1 MKNKGNLYILIT
13 AFLWSLG
20 AVFIKVIP
28 LNALAI
34 NGLRSIIAL
43 IFFMIYDRS
52 YKIKINKFVI
62 MAAICLFLTNSLY
75 VLANKLTT
83 AANAIVLQYS
93 APIFVLI
100 LQSIYT
106 KTKPS
111 KEKLF
116 VILIAFVGMIVF
128 FLDSLGGGAI
138 IGNIIAILSGV
149 AFAGVFFINSL
160 EGASSTDASK
170 LGFLMSFTLSIPF
183 YNDLHLLTPAS
194 TLSLL
199 ALGIFQVGLAYVFFA
214 KGIKLT
220 SAVNSSLISLVEAL
234 LNPLWV
240 FIFVGEVPSL
250 YALIGGCIVLSAI
263 IINILLDN
271 KEIENAS

>member
-34 NGLRSIIAL
+34 NGLRSIVAF
-43 IFFMIYDRS
+43 IFFVIYDRT
-52 YKIKINKFVI
+52 YKIKINKYVVA
-62 MAAICLFLTNSLY
+62 AAICLVLTNSLY
-75 VLANKLTT
+75 VLSNKLTT

-116 VILIAFVGMIVF
+116 VILVAFIGMVVF
-128 FLDSLGGGAI
+128 FFDSLGGGAM
-138 IGNIIAILSGV
+138 IGNIIAILAGLF
-149 AFAGVFFINSL
+149 FAGVFFINSL
-160 EGASSTDASK
+160 EGASSKDASK
-170 LGFLMSFTLSIPF
+170 LAFLMSFVVSIPF
-183 YNDLHLLTPAS
+183 YTDLNLLTPTS
-194 TLSLL
+194 SLSLI
-199 ALGIFQVGLAYVFFA
+199 ALGVFQVGLAYVFFA

-220 SAVNSSLISLVEAL
+220 SAVNSSLISLIEVL
-234 LNPLWV
+234 FNPLWV
-240 FIFVGEVPSL
+240 FIFVGEIPSL
-250 YALIGGCIVLSAI
+250 YAIIGGCIVISAI

-271 KEIENAS
+271 KKAESI

>member
-43 IFFMIYDRS
+43 IFFFIYDRS
-52 YKIKINKFVI
+52 CKIKINRYVVS
-62 MAAICLFLTNSLY
+62 AAICLVLTNSLY

-116 VILIAFVGMIVF
+116 IILIAFIGMVVF
-128 FLDSLGGGAI
+128 FFDSLDGGAL

-149 AFAGVFFINSL
+149 FFAGVFFINSL

-170 LGFLMSFTLSIPF
+170 LAFLMSFTVSIPF
-183 YNDLHLLTPAS
+183 YNDLHLLTPLSTAS
-194 TLSLL
+194 LF

-220 SAVNSSLISLVEAL
+220 TAVNSSLISLVEAL

-240 FIFVGEVPSL
+240 FIFVGETPSL
-250 YALIGGCIVLSAI
+250 FALIGGCIVLSAI
-263 IINILLDN
+263 IFNILLDN
-271 KEIENAS
+271 KTAS

>member
-34 NGLRSIIAL
+34 NGLRSIVAF
-43 IFFMIYDRS
+43 IFFVIYDRT
-52 YKIKINKFVI
+52 YKIKINKYVVA
-62 MAAICLFLTNSLY
+62 AAICLVLTNSLY
-75 VLANKLTT
+75 VLSNKLTT

-100 LQSIYT
+100 LQSLYT

-116 VILIAFVGMIVF
+116 VILVAFVGMVVF
-128 FLDSLGGGAI
+128 LFDSLGGGAMV
-138 IGNIIAILSGV
+138 GNIIAILAGLF
-149 AFAGVFFINSL
+149 FAGVFFINSL

-170 LGFLMSFTLSIPF
+170 LAFLLSFLVSIPF
-183 YNDLHLLTPAS
+183 YTDIKLLTPTS
-194 TLSLL
+194 TLSLV
-199 ALGIFQVGLAYVFFA
+199 ALGVFQVGLAYVFFA

-220 SAVNSSLISLVEAL
+220 SAVNSSLISLVEVL
-234 LNPLWV
+234 FNPLWV
-240 FIFVGEVPSL
+240 FIFVGEIPSL
-250 YALIGGCIVLSAI
+250 YAVIGGCIVLSAI

-271 KEIENAS
+271 KNTKNAS

>member
-43 IFFMIYDRS
+43 IFFFIYDRS
-52 YKIKINKFVI
+52 CKIKINRYVVS
-62 MAAICLFLTNSLY
+62 AAICLVLTNSLY

-116 VILIAFVGMIVF
+116 IILIAFIGMIVF
-128 FLDSLGGGAI
+128 FFDSLGGGAL

-149 AFAGVFFINSL
+149 FFAGVFFINSL

-170 LGFLMSFTLSIPF
+170 LAFLMSFTVSIPF
-183 YNDLHLLTPAS
+183 YNDLHLLTPLSTAS
-194 TLSLL
+194 LF

-220 SAVNSSLISLVEAL
+220 TAVNSSLISLIEAL

-240 FIFVGEVPSL
+240 FIFVGETPSL
-250 YALIGGCIVLSAI
+250 FALIGGCIVLSAI
-263 IINILLDN
+263 IFNILLDN
-271 KEIENAS
+271 KTAS

>member
-43 IFFMIYDRS
+43 IFFFIYDRS
-52 YKIKINKFVI
+52 CKIKINRYVI
-62 MAAICLFLTNSLY
+62 SAAICLVLTNSLY

-116 VILIAFVGMIVF
+116 IILVAFIGMIVF
-128 FLDSLGGGAI
+128 FFDSLGGGALV
-138 IGNIIAILSGV
+138 GNIIAILSGV
-149 AFAGVFFINSL
+149 FFAGVFFINSL

-170 LGFLMSFTLSIPF
+170 LAFLMSFTVSIPF

-194 TLSLL
+194 TASLF

-240 FIFVGEVPSL
+240 FIFVGETPSL
-250 YALIGGCIVLSAI
+250 FALIGGCIVLSAI
-263 IINILLDN
+263 IFNILLDN
-271 KEIENAS
+271 KTAS